1 MGCLTE
7 ELIEAEFKW
16 MKAAQT
22 DLKSEGNFQQLRYH
36 AGFRVKEAPPFA
48 KTGVDFAG
56 LLYVKLFMITIY
68 NDHN

>member
-1 MGCLTE
+1 VKKVSSKCVICKKQESKLDGTPQT
-7 ELIEAEFKW
+7 
-16 MKAAQT
+16 AA
-22 DLKSEGNFQQLRYH
+22 LP
-36 AGFRVKEAPPFA
+36 GFRVKEAPPFA